1 MSSASGTDVHQYV
14 ENIFTRAF
22 DTQKDIQFNSIHF
35 YSFIS
40 FHFLEIISLCWI
52 FGIVIGFLPLFGW
65 HKEVTEGCLFV
76 EIMDYNYLVFLYFTT
91 IITPALILAIFY
103 GLIYKVILKQVN
115 NTIHGIK
122 ER

>member
-1 MSSASGTDVHQYV
+1 MFHQYV
-14 ENIFTRAF
+14 ENNFQQETF
-22 DTQKDIQFNSIHF
+22 DNLEGHSIPLNLLLFH
-35 YSFIS
+35 SFL
-40 FHFLEIISLCWI
+40 LEIISLCWI

-115 NTIHGIK
+115 NTIQ
-122 ER
+122 E

>member
-1 MSSASGTDVHQYV
+1 MELISIKKLRTIS
-14 ENIFTRAF
+14 
-22 DTQKDIQFNSIHF
+22 TQELLTPRRTFNS
-35 YSFIS
+35 FI
-40 FHFLEIISLCWI
+40 FIPFLEIISLCWI

-115 NTIHGIK
+115 NMRYIELKETIIY
-122 ER
+122 